1 MSSMHKIV
9 NFLKASFQ
17 SKSFYSRDRQT
28 LKKMLKAEKF
38 TQHELNVLRSKFFQI
53 AHDEVKTVDEVQL
66 VQWLEEVNKCLIPK
80 FKENNIA
87 ENRCY
92 FSPGD
97 DCENA
102 IVSCIRGARHSIKI
116 CVFTI
121 SENVISEEIIAAHKR
136 GVAVSIITDNDKLN
150 DKGSDIRWL
159 ASEGIRIRID
169 EANSHMHHK
178 FCIIDKKTLLTGSY
192 NWTKSAADRNQEN
205 LLVTED
211 PKMLK
216 AYLNEY
222 EKLWDLFVEF

>member
-1 MSSMHKIV
+1 MHKIV
-9 NFLKASFQ
+9 NFLKASF
-17 SKSFYSRDRQT
+17 KTKAFYSRDRQT
-28 LKKMLKAEKF
+28 LKKMLKTEDY
-38 TQHELNVLRSKFFQI
+38 TPHELNVLRSKLF
-53 AHDEVKTVDEVQL
+53 ALAEEGALTVDEVKII
-66 VQWLEEVNKCLIPK
+66 QWIEEVNKCLIPK
-80 FKENNIA
+80 IKEIEVP

-102 IVSCIRGARHSIKI
+102 IVSCIRNAKHSIKI

-121 SENVISEEIIAAHKR
+121 SENVISEEIIAAKKR
-136 GVAVSIITDNDKLN
+136 GVSVSVITDNDKIN

-159 ASEGIRIRID
+159 ADEGIRIRID
-169 EANSHMHHK
+169 EASSHMHHK
-178 FCIIDKKTLLTGSY
+178 FCIIDKKILLTGSY

-211 PKMLK
+211 PKMVK

-222 EKLWDLFVEF
+222 QKLWDRFVSF

>member
-1 MSSMHKIV
+1 MQQIISFIKE
-9 NFLKASFQ
+9 SFQ
-17 SKSFYSRDRQT
+17 TQEFYSRDKQT
-28 LKKMLKAEKF
+28 LKKLIRAKNPSN
-38 TQHELNVLRSKFFQI
+38 HELNVLRSQLFELAQQGSAEK
-53 AHDEVKTVDEVQL
+53 VKL
-66 VQWLEEVNKCLIPK
+66 VNWLEEVNKCLLPK
-80 FKENNIA
+80 AAEKKTA

-102 IVSCIRGARHSIKI
+102 IVSAIRNARSTVKI

-136 GVAVSIITDNDKLN
+136 GISVSIITDNDKLN

-159 ASEGIRIRID
+159 ANEKIRVRID
-169 EANSHMHHK
+169 EASSHMHHK
-178 FCIIDKKTLLTGSY
+178 FCIVDKEVLLTGSY

-211 PKMLK
+211 PKMVK
-216 AYLNEY
+216 AYLGEF
-222 EKLWDLFVEF
+222 EKLWDVFVDF

>member
-1 MSSMHKIV
+1 MHKIV

-17 SKSFYSRDRQT
+17 TKAFYSRDRQT
-28 LKKMLKAEKF
+28 LKKMLKIEDY
-38 TQHELNVLRSKFFQI
+38 TPHDLNVLRSKLFALTQEG
-53 AHDEVKTVDEVQL
+53 ASTVDEVKII
-66 VQWLEEVNKCLIPK
+66 QWIEEVNKCLIPK
-80 FKENNIA
+80 VKDVDIP

-102 IVSCIRGARHSIKI
+102 IVSCIRNAKHSIKI

-121 SENVISEEIIAAHKR
+121 SENVISEEIIAAMKK
-136 GVAVSIITDNDKLN
+136 GVAVTIITDNDKIN

-159 ASEGIRIRID
+159 SDEGIRIRID
-169 EANSHMHHK
+169 EASSHMHHK
-178 FCIIDKKTLLTGSY
+178 FCIVDKKTLLTGSY

-211 PKMLK
+211 PKMVK

-222 EKLWDLFVEF
+222 QKLWDRFVSF

>member
-1 MSSMHKIV
+1 MHEII

-17 SKSFYSRDRQT
+17 TKELQTKDKQTFKKLVKSKALSYHD
-28 LKKMLKAEKF
+28 
-38 TQHELNVLRSKFFQI
+38 LNVVRSKLFEI
-53 AHDEVKTVDEVQL
+53 ILADTNTADGVKL
-66 VQWLEEVNKCLIPK
+66 INWLEEVNKCLLPK
-80 FKENNIA
+80 NQNTQLN

-102 IVSCIRGARHSIKI
+102 IVSCIRNARRSIKI

-121 SENVISEEIIAAHKR
+121 SENVISESIIEAKKR
-136 GVAVSIITDNDKLN
+136 GVSVKVITDNDKLN

-159 ASEGIRIRID
+159 AREEVKVKID
-169 EANSHMHHK
+169 ESSSHMHHK
-178 FCIIDKKTLLTGSY
+178 FCVVDKSVLLTGSY

-211 PKMLK
+211 PKMVK
-216 AYLNEY
+216 AYISEFEN
-222 EKLWDLFVEF
+222 LWDTFVYF

>member
-1 MSSMHKIV
+1 MHKIV

-17 SKSFYSRDRQT
+17 TKAFYSRDRQT
-28 LKKMLKAEKF
+28 LKKMLKTEDY
-38 TQHELNVLRSKFFQI
+38 TPHELNVLRSKLF
-53 AHDEVKTVDEVQL
+53 ALAEEGASTVDEVKII
-66 VQWLEEVNKCLIPK
+66 QWIGEVNKCLIPK
-80 FKENNIA
+80 IKEA
-87 ENRCY
+87 ELPENRCY

-102 IVSCIRGARHSIKI
+102 IVSFIRNAKHSIKI

-121 SENVISEEIIAAHKR
+121 SENVISEEIIAAKKK
-136 GVAVSIITDNDKLN
+136 GVAVTIITDNDKIN

-159 ASEGIRIRID
+159 ADEGIRIRID
-169 EANSHMHHK
+169 EASSHMHHK
-178 FCIIDKKTLLTGSY
+178 FCIVDKKILLTGSY

-211 PKMLK
+211 PKMVK

-222 EKLWDLFVEF
+222 QKLWDRFVSF